1 VIRRLL
7 FILFLYILLVW
18 LIIVYL
24 FLGDTGKIL
33 ERGLLWTVIGVAGL
47 LGWLIL
53 ERVIDWYR
61 ARRARTPQQAATP
74 STAKQI
80 HEDDAALLALLREA
94 DRRLAEAPSQPGA
107 RPARLTD
114 LPLYLVLGPEG
125 SGKTAV
131 TRLGGGDPA
140 LLAGQAVG
148 DGNSVSPTRVA
159 NVWLCQKAVYLEV
172 SGRVFAGEPAR
183 FAEFLGRLHSGG
195 ASGGWL
201 SKFLSGARP
210 VDMRG
215 VLLVIDARQFTGIP
229 ELSKLDRAAQQTNE
243 RLAAAAGVFG
253 TELPVYVLFSKVD
266 AVPHY
271 SDYFAR
277 LGEGEVG
284 QVFGVLVGGES
295 QGAANRV
302 WAEAETKRLIG
313 EFNSLSVRLNDR
325 RLAALAQES
334 DASKKPA
341 VYEFPRE
348 FKRIRTPLV
357 QFLVD
362 TFRPDP
368 LRANPRLRGFFFSG
382 VRKVEASML
391 GDGGAT
397 GLYGKL
403 AGSPGSGGMAAT
415 QILRTDQTVAFQKI
429 AAAGRSGPLVDQWMF
444 IRDLFGK
451 VLPQDTPA
459 PRVTVKASRFES
471 QGRLIVGA
479 AAGICAVAA
488 LIWTYS
494 WIGNW
499 QLESSVLGAA
509 RAAQRGSR
517 ALDLA
522 NLRAL
527 DQLRFQ
533 LEELDKDNSWS
544 LHWGLYSGD
553 RLKPLARRAYFQRL
567 KELSLD
573 RINQSSAT
581 RLLRAGEGEV
591 PDGPGVVYD
600 LLKTHRTITA
610 RGCPVDMPLV
620 SRVLRDSIP
629 AAHPNLAYEQ
639 AALLRVQLDYYTS
652 QLGIGSALPVALDED
667 NAAEA
672 KARAYLRR
680 SSGLEQQ
687 LRALVSDLNQ
697 QIKPLKVADYA
708 EDYRSVLTGPAEF
721 PAAFT
726 KQGLAAFTDRLEKGD
741 FGNGGERCVTGDSIG
756 AGAVQQVAD
765 VQVKDRLKSLYFRQ
779 YADEWRQFL
788 GAFNVV
794 RFAGVDDA
802 AHRLNILDGPR
813 SPLLG
818 IIKMAAV
825 NTNFTPAKPGE
836 PSWWE
841 KGAANVGLGS
851 LVQTKA
857 KGADV
862 AARIKQ
868 FVADDSLLMTS
879 ADIARL
885 FQPVAF
891 TTPPELDRLVNDND
905 GAYVQG
911 MRGLQQSLEVLAR
924 ASTQERATAIPQ
936 AQTALQQARAAQQG
950 LSDKFT
956 DVGNEGL
963 SRQVSNLL
971 GQPIQL
977 AEAVIPSNNV
987 RDMVGGKNGALKQFC
1002 SEMSPILRKYP
1013 FNSLS
1018 QSDNDAAL
1026 VDIARGFAPGEGL
1039 VWKYV
1044 QKSASDIVARNGQ
1057 EWQPNPAAQGLK
1069 VTPELIAF
1077 LNRAQSLTSVMFS
1090 ENGMMQPRLR
1100 YVLRPSPGQS
1110 ITIRV
1115 LLDGEEFTSANP
1127 LQKTFFWPAPAG
1139 ARAGAEGTIEAGAF
1153 SSGFGKFDGIWGV
1166 FRLFQSAD
1174 ERPYGMR
1181 FVQWS
1186 EIRGR
1191 GGAVAQRLNPPV
1203 KVELVEFPGGV
1214 DLLNPK
1220 FFETLRCPD
1229 RAVAAN

>member
-1 VIRRLL
+1 MIRRLL

-18 LIIVYL
+18 LVVVYL

-33 ERGLLWTVIGVAGL
+33 DRGLLWTVIGVAGL
-47 LGWLIL
+47 LVWLIL
-53 ERVIDWYR
+53 ERAIDWYR
-61 ARRARTPQQAATP
+61 ARRAKTPQAAP
-74 STAKQI
+74 KPGAAKQV
-80 HEDDAALLALLREA
+80 HPDDAELLALLREA
-94 DRRLAEAPSQPGA
+94 DRRLAEAPSQSGA
-107 RPARLTD
+107 TPVRLLD
-114 LPLYLVLGPEG
+114 MPLYLVAGPEG
-125 SGKTAV
+125 AGKTSV
-131 TRLGGGDPA
+131 TRHSGGDPT
-140 LLAGQAVG
+140 LLAGQAVA

-159 NVWLCQKAVYLEV
+159 NIWLCQKAVYLEI
-172 SGRVFAGEPAR
+172 SGRVFASEPAR
-183 FAEFLGRLHSGG
+183 LAEFLGRLHTAG
-195 ASGGWL
+195 ADGGWL
-201 SKFLSGARP
+201 GKVWAGTRP

-229 ELSKLDRAAQQTNE
+229 ELSKLDRAAQQTSE
-243 RLAAAAGVFG
+243 RLAAMAGVFG
-253 TELPVYVLFSKVD
+253 NDLPVYVLFTKVD
-266 AVPHY
+266 AIPHY
-271 SDYFAR
+271 ADYFAR

-284 QVFGVLVGGES
+284 QVFGVLATAEP
-295 QGAANRV
+295 QETADRV
-302 WAEAETKRLIG
+302 WAEAATKRLIG
-313 EFNSLSVRLNDR
+313 EFNSLSVRLNYR
-325 RLAALAQES
+325 RFAALAQES
-334 DASKKPA
+334 DPSKKPA
-341 VYEFPRE
+341 IYEFPRE

-362 TFRPDP
+362 AFRPDL

-403 AGSPGSGGMAAT
+403 AGGAGAGGMAAT
-415 QILRTDQTVAFQKI
+415 QILKTDPTIAFQKM
-429 AAAGRSGPLVDQWMF
+429 AAPGRSGPLVDQWMF
-444 IRDLFGK
+444 VRDLFGK
-451 VLPQDTPA
+451 VLPLDTPA
-459 PRVTVKASRFES
+459 PRVTVKASSFES
-471 QGRLIVGA
+471 QGRLIVA
-479 AAGICAVAA
+479 TAAGICGVMA

-499 QLESSVLGAA
+499 QLESSVLAAA

-517 ALDLA
+517 ALELS
-522 NLRAL
+522 NLRAV
-527 DQLRFQ
+527 DRLRLE
-533 LEELDKDNSWS
+533 LEELDKNNSWS
-544 LHWGLYSGD
+544 LHWGLYSGE
-553 RLKPLARRAYFQRL
+553 RLKPIARRAYFQRL

-573 RINQSSAT
+573 RINQATVT
-581 RLLRAGEGEV
+581 RLLRAGEGET
-591 PDGPGVVYD
+591 PDGTGIIYD

-610 RGCPVDMPLV
+610 LGCPVDVPLV

-629 AAHPNLAYEQ
+629 AAHPNLADDQ
-639 AALLRVQLDYYTS
+639 VALLRVQLDYYAS
-652 QLGIGSALPVALDED
+652 QMGVDKALPVPLGED
-667 NAAEA
+667 TGAEA

-687 LRALVSDLNQ
+687 LRALIGDLNQ
-697 QIKPLKVADYA
+697 QVKPLKVADYA
-708 EDYRSVLTGPAEF
+708 EDYRTVLTGPAEF
-721 PAAFT
+721 PGAFT

-741 FGNGGERCVTGDSIG
+741 FGSGGERCVMGESVA

-794 RFAGVDDA
+794 RFAGAEDA
-802 AHRLNILDGPR
+802 ARRLNILDGPR

-857 KGADV
+857 KGDAA

-911 MRGLQQSLEVLAR
+911 MRGLQQGLEVLAR

-936 AQTALQQARAAQQG
+936 AQTALQQAFAGHRG

-963 SRQVSNLL
+963 SREVSNLL
-971 GQPIQL
+971 EQPIRL
-977 AEAVIPSNNV
+977 AEAVIPSNSV
-987 RDMVGGKNGALKQFC
+987 RDQVGGKNGALKQFC
-1002 SEMSPILRKYP
+1002 SEMSPILGKYP
-1013 FNSLS
+1013 FASMS
-1018 QSDNDAAL
+1018 QNDAAL
-1026 VDIARGFAPGEGL
+1026 VDIARGFAPNEGL

-1044 QKSASDIVARNGQ
+1044 QKSASDVVVRNGQ

-1069 VTPELIAF
+1069 VTPELVAF

-1110 ITIRV
+1110 VTIRV

-1153 SSGFGKFDGIWGV
+1153 SSGFGRFDGIWGV
-1166 FRLFQSAD
+1166 FRLFQNAD

>member
-1 VIRRLL
+1 MIRRLL

-18 LIIVYL
+18 LIVLYL

-33 ERGLLWTVIGVAGL
+33 NRGLLWTVIGVAGL
-47 LGWLIL
+47 LVWLIV
-53 ERVIDWYR
+53 ERVLDWYR
-61 ARRARTPQQAATP
+61 TRRAKTPASAPKPVAA
-74 STAKQI
+74 KHV
-80 HEDDAALLALLREA
+80 HEDDAELLALLREA
-94 DRRLAEAPSQPGA
+94 DRRLAEAPSQAGA
-107 RPARLTD
+107 KPARVLD
-114 LPLYLVLGPEG
+114 LPLYLIVGPEG
-125 SGKTAV
+125 GGKTAI
-131 TRLGGGDPA
+131 TRHGGGEPT
-140 LLAGQAVG
+140 LLAGQAVA

-159 NVWLCQKAVYLEV
+159 NFWMYQNAVYLEV
-172 SGRVFAGEPAR
+172 SGRVFASEPAR
-183 FAEFLGRLHSGG
+183 LAEFLGRLHSAGAAGG
-195 ASGGWL
+195 FLGKLGSGV
-201 SKFLSGARP
+201 RP

-243 RLAAAAGVFG
+243 RLAAVAGVFG
-253 TELPVYVLFSKVD
+253 TELPVYVLFTKMD

-271 SDYFAR
+271 ADYFAR
-277 LGEGEVG
+277 LGPGEVG
-284 QVFGVLVGGES
+284 QVFGVLAS
-295 QGAANRV
+295 SDAAGTVDRV
-302 WAEAETKRLIG
+302 WSEAETKRLVG
-313 EFNSLSVRLNDR
+313 DFNSLSVRLNYR
-325 RLAALAQES
+325 RFAALAQES

-341 VYEFPRE
+341 IYEFPRE

-362 TFRPDP
+362 AFRPDP

-391 GDGGAT
+391 GDAGAT
-397 GLYGKL
+397 GIYAKL
-403 AGSPGSGGMAAT
+403 AGSPGAGGMAAT
-415 QILRTDQTVAFQKI
+415 QILRTDQTLALQKM
-429 AAAGRSGPLVDQWMF
+429 AAAGRTGPLVDQWMF
-444 IRDLFGK
+444 VRDLLGK
-451 VLPQDTPA
+451 VLPLDTPA
-459 PRVTVKASRFES
+459 PRVTMRPSSLES
-471 QGRLIVGA
+471 QGRLIVAA
-479 AAGICAVAA
+479 AAGICAVMV

-499 QLESSVLGAA
+499 QLESSVLDAA
-509 RAAQRGSR
+509 RTAQRGSR

-527 DQLRFQ
+527 DRLRLQ
-533 LEELDKDNSWS
+533 LEELDANNPWS
-544 LHWGLYSGD
+544 LHWGLYSGN
-553 RLKPLARRAYFQRL
+553 RLRPIARRAYFQRL

-573 RINQSSAT
+573 RINQSTAT
-581 RLLRAGEGEV
+581 RLLRAGEGET
-591 PDGPGVVYD
+591 PDGTGVVYD

-610 RGCPVDMPLV
+610 LGCPADVPLV
-620 SRVLRDSIP
+620 SRVLKDSIP
-629 AAHPNLAYEQ
+629 AAHPNLADDQ
-639 AALLRVQLDYYTS
+639 VALLRLQLDYYAS
-652 QLGIGSALPVALDED
+652 QLGAENALPVALPED
-667 NAAEA
+667 NAAET
-672 KARAYLRR
+672 KARGYLRR

-687 LRALVSDLNQ
+687 LRALVSELNQ
-697 QIKPLKVADYA
+697 QIKPLKVADFA
-708 EDYRSVLTGPAEF
+708 EDYRNVLTGPAEF
-721 PAAFT
+721 PGAFT
-726 KQGLAAFTDRLEKGD
+726 KQGLAVFSDRLDKGD
-741 FGNGGERCVTGDSIG
+741 FGSGGEKCVMGDTAASVRQI
-756 AGAVQQVAD
+756 AD

-788 GAFNVV
+788 GSFNVI
-794 RFAGVDDA
+794 RFAGTDDA
-802 AHRLNILDGPR
+802 ARRLNILDGPR

-841 KGAANVGLGS
+841 KGADKVGLGN
-851 LVQTKA
+851 LVQA
-857 KGADV
+857 KKNGTDV

-868 FVADDSLLMTS
+868 YVADDSLLMTS
-879 ADIARL
+879 ADVARL

-911 MRGLQQSLEVLAR
+911 MRGLQQSLEALAR
-924 ASTQERATAIPQ
+924 ASTQERLAAIPQ
-936 AQTALQQARAAQQG
+936 ARTALQQATAAHLG

-963 SRQVSNLL
+963 SRQVSLL
-971 GQPIQL
+971 LEQPIRF
-977 AEAVIPSNNV
+977 AASVIPSNNV
-987 RDMVGGKNGALKQFC
+987 TDTVSGKNGALKQFC
-1002 SEMSPILRKYP
+1002 SEMSPILGKYP
-1013 FNSLS
+1013 FAS
-1018 QSDNDAAL
+1018 QSQNDAAL
-1026 VDIARGFAPGEGL
+1026 VDIAKGFAPSEGL

-1044 QKSASDIVARNGQ
+1044 QKSASDVVVRNGQ

-1069 VTPELIAF
+1069 VTPELVAF

-1110 ITIRV
+1110 VTIRV

-1153 SSGFGKFDGIWGV
+1153 SSGFGRFDGIWGV
-1166 FRLFQSAD
+1166 FRLFQNAD

-1220 FFETLRCPD
+1220 FFETLHCPD
-1229 RAVAAN
+1229 RAVAGN